1 MATKIPAQ
9 YSVIKSIDQ
18 IPGYEALFG
27 AIPGEIKAA
36 IEAKLVKKPD
46 AEIKRFEAFEVE
58 FEGCRMECKVVETDG
73 KPWIALDYRFPG
85 QRKFYSM
92 PNPLVHARKMAVLF
106 AQVAEA
112 LEATGNKV
120 K

>member
-9 YSVIKSIDQ
+9 YSVIKSVEQ
-18 IPGYEALFG
+18 IAGYEAMFG
-27 AIPGEIKAA
+27 AIPEAIKAA
-36 IEAKLVKKPD
+36 IQAKLVKKPD
-46 AEIKRFEAFEVE
+46 QSITPFEAFEVE

-85 QRKFYSM
+85 QRKFYSL

-106 AQVAEA
+106 AQIAER